1 MFDKAISGA
10 NRFDF
15 GNTHAENTD
24 LVVFGN
30 HSRSGDT
37 KLAAK
42 SVALIGSHRFEN
54 LEINSED
61 LAVIGDIDS
70 NGKFILNAENTH
82 ISNGREI
89 AADFPQQVSEHPA
102 GENGAEAAAETPV
115 ETPFEIPAETPAAE
129 AAALQIPGLLEE
141 AGFDWDDAETG
152 PQGQAALGSHYQ
164 PPTEQPGLSLSEEP
178 VLPENPVYPDILQ
191 PEIQTPIQEN
201 PII

>member
-1 MFDKAISGA
+1 
-10 NRFDF
+10 
-15 GNTHAENTD
+15 
-24 LVVFGN
+24 
-30 HSRSGDT
+30 T

-42 SVALIGSHRFEN
+42 SVTLIGSHRFEN
-54 LEINSED
+54 LEIDSED

-70 NGKFILNAENTH
+70 NGKLILNAENTH

-89 AADFPQQVSEHPA
+89 AADFPQQASEHPA
-102 GENGAEAAAETPV
+102 GENGAEAKPGAEAAAETPV
-115 ETPFEIPAETPAAE
+115 ETPVEIPAETPAAE

-164 PPTEQPGLSLSEEP
+164 PPTGQPGLSLSEEP
-178 VLPENPVYPDILQ
+178 VLPENPAYPDILQ

>member
-15 GNTHAENTD
+15 GNGHAENTD

-30 HSRSGDT
+30 HSHSGDT

-42 SVALIGSHRFEN
+42 SVTLIGSHRFEN
-54 LEINSED
+54 LEIDSED

-70 NGKFILNAENTH
+70 NGKLILNAENTH

-129 AAALQIPGLLEE
+129 AAALQIPGLLEK
-141 AGFDWDDAETG
+141 AGFDWDSAETE
-152 PQGQAALGSHYQ
+152 PQGQDDLSSHYQ
-164 PPTEQPGLSLSEEP
+164 PPTGQPGLSLSEEP